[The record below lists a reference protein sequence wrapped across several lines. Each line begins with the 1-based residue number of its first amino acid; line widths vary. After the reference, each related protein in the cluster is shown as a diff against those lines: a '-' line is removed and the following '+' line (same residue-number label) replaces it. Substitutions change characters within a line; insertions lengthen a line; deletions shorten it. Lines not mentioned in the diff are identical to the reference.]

1 MNTVLIMED
10 ESQLASYWREAL
22 EAAGYI
28 VIHASDF
35 AEAVAVLETRDVDVV
50 VSDMLIRDED
60 DRPSSTGGLSLMT
73 HLRLHV
79 RPVPKIVA
87 VSGAHPDLHILRHA
101 ELLHAAACIV
111 KPFSAEELI
120 ETIGDLL
127 ASESSS

>member
-1 MNTVLIMED
+1 MED
-10 ESQLASYWREAL
+10 EPQLAAYWREAL
-22 EAAGYI
+22 EATGYI
-28 VIHASDF
+28 VVHANNYE
-35 AEAVAVLETRDVDVV
+35 EAVSILEKSEVQVV

-73 HLRLHV
+73 YLRLHV

-101 ELLHAAACIV
+101 EVLHAAACIV
-111 KPFSAEELI
+111 KPFSAEELVG
-120 ETIGDLL
+120 TISDLV